1 MTSLFLGDLEQV
13 FRCPGFEKQIKSHT
27 FMLRNFHVIAS
38 LMDLRHCFLSTWN
51 SVDMH
56 SSSLDETGLPMLLDG
71 SVKIN
76 LLRDVRLKQRNSTE
90 LGFTGSSKAL
100 CAQGN
105 RVTAYC
111 LLPWGLRAF
120 HSFGYRMP
128 NILFMHS
135 RTMEDKR
142 CAASFSHLQIIEI
155 IWQRKTLI

>member
-1 MTSLFLGDLEQV
+1 MTSLFLQDLEQV

-27 FMLRNFHVIAS
+27 FMLRNFHVKAS
-38 LMDLRHCFLSTWN
+38 LMDLKDCFLSTWN

-90 LGFTGSSKAL
+90 LGFTGSSKAP

-105 RVTAYC
+105 RITSYC

-120 HSFGYRMP
+120 HSFRCRILI
-128 NILFMHS
+128 ILFMQS
-135 RTMEDKR
+135 WTIEDKR
-142 CAASFSHLQIIEI
+142 CAASFSRPQIIEI
-155 IWQRKTLI
+155 IW

>member
-1 MTSLFLGDLEQV
+1 MTSLFLQDLEQV

-38 LMDLRHCFLSTWN
+38 LMDLRPCFLSTWN

-90 LGFTGSSKAL
+90 LGFTGSSKAPY
-100 CAQGN
+100 AQGN

-111 LLPWGLRAF
+111 LLPWALTAF
-120 HSFGYRMP
+120 HSFRCRIS
-128 NILFMHS
+128 NTLFMHKLWK
-135 RTMEDKR
+135 TI
-142 CAASFSHLQIIEI
+142 CAASFLCPQILEI
-155 IWQRKTLI
+155 IW